1 MTGFKYILDEKPPY
15 QVLSF
20 DAGGIYGLS
29 TAIMLRKLC
38 EKNDQFLNGNDVT
51 LFAGTSIGGLISLY
65 LAMFE
70 QPRVAVLQ
78 NDNMEAVFAEP
89 LLYSNMLNP
98 VQGFLSLF
106 GLTAWSGEADF
117 KALLKIIFQN
127 KTLGDLKQ
135 RVMITC
141 FNYCGNN
148 EGEAGDSGWRTNIY
162 SNFLL
167 GNTQNDIK
175 IADVAYNACSF
186 PGLRPLPEGLSDGGI
201 FAPDPSVAGIA
212 AIISR
217 RKGELENVGFVRYVV
232 DNVLN
237 KTMEEIFKPII
248 NRLGMNTTPQEPSDV
263 IDNSIKETINHIL
276 EACDDGLGKLKELKS
291 APSGDIENNFLDI
304 KSVLEKLKVET
315 SRNEIFHT
323 LLELIQLIIGSKGV
337 LNIFAKLDI
346 SMDSDCKKRL
356 EGQREHFKNYFDYM
370 SVVIKDV
377 KSAMKNPGAPI
388 EGKEDD
394 EHIEQHVFKMFPSLI
409 TNVHQLLI
417 ESTPSLKGSLEDI
430 TLLSLGTG
438 QKNPYYWLK
447 PINFGTSLFSLLP
460 TNPLTGNWY
469 PPQIM
474 TALQAPSSGA
484 NQGAEALLCLGRYRR
499 LNPPV
504 MQPPLPPVLPAT
516 YYARNPFLRKWI
528 IDGIY
533 TGMKTNVAKA
543 AIEETADWLKQ
554 HWKSKQGTCICLDE

>member
-1 MTGFKYILDEKPPY
+1 MTEFKFILDEKPPY

-20 DAGGIYGLS
+20 DAGAIFGLS

-38 EKNDQFLNGNDVT
+38 EKNDQFLNGNDVA

-70 QPRVAVLQ
+70 QPRDAVLQ

-127 KTLGDLKQ
+127 KTLADLKH

-141 FNYCGNN
+141 FNYCGSNA
-148 EGEAGDSGWRTNIY
+148 GEAGNSGWQTHIY
-162 SNFLL
+162 SNFLF
-167 GNTQNDIK
+167 GDTQNDLK

-186 PGLRPLPEGLSDGGI
+186 PGLRPLPDGLSDGGI

-237 KTMEEIFKPII
+237 KIIEEIFKPII
-248 NRLGMNTTPQEPSDV
+248 NRLEMKATPHEPINV
-263 IDNSIKETINHIL
+263 IDDSIKETINCIL
-276 EACDDGLGKLKELKS
+276 KACDECLEKLKNLNS
-291 APSGDIENNFLDI
+291 APSGDIEDNFLDF
-304 KSVLEKLKVET
+304 KRVLEKLKEET
-315 SRNEIFHT
+315 SRNEIFLM
-323 LLELIQLIIGSKGV
+323 LLELIERIIGSKGV
-337 LNIFAKLDI
+337 LKIFAKLDI
-346 SMDSDCKKRL
+346 SRDDDCKKRL
-356 EGQREHFKNYFDYM
+356 EGHRKELENHLDYM
-370 SVVIKDV
+370 SVVLKDI
-377 KSAMKNPGAPI
+377 KSALENPGAPI
-388 EGKEDD
+388 EDKVDD
-394 EHIEQHVFKMFPSLI
+394 ESIEQYVFKIFPSLI
-409 TNVHQLLI
+409 TNIHQLLI
-417 ESTPSLKGSLEDI
+417 ASSPSLKGSLDDI

-438 QKNPYYWLK
+438 QKDPYYWKK
-447 PINFGTSLFSLLP
+447 PINYGTSLFSMLP

-484 NQGAEALLCLGRYRR
+484 NQGAHALLCVGKYCR

-516 YYARNPFLRKWI
+516 YYARNPFLRRWI

-533 TGMKTNVAKA
+533 TGMKTEVAKA
-543 AIEETADWLKQ
+543 AIEDAAVWLKQ
-554 HWKSKQGTCICLDE
+554 HWKSKQGACLCSDE